1 MKDFFLRHRTLHL
14 WLLADIAVLAA
25 YFAARGNRAWMN
37 ALTEEITG
45 PLRQAI
51 GRLCYR
57 TEVSVMEVL
66 AALLVLA
73 CAGYLIGSIAA
84 VVRAKGRRGDRA
96 YRAALG
102 ALCAGL
108 AELCRADPAVRPEA
122 VHVAVAAFNASS
134 IDIDVRLYCTALGL
148 AEFREMKTRLNLQIM
163 GLMEREGCGFAFP
176 STSVCLEKTPQEAGH
191 AEHPAR

>member
-1 MKDFFLRHRTLHL
+1 MQQISLRSTQLRTPDNCLITVENSKVCAEYIQNATERDSRL
-14 WLLADIAVLAA
+14 WNFVIGVTYDTT
-25 YFAARGNRAWMN
+25 RAQ
-37 ALTEEITG
+37 LE
-45 PLRQAI
+45 
-51 GRLCYR
+51 
-57 TEVSVMEVL
+57 
-66 AALLVLA
+66 
-73 CAGYLIGSIAA
+73 
-84 VVRAKGRRGDRA
+84 
-96 YRAALG
+96 

-108 AELCRADPAVRPEA
+108 AELCRADPAVRPET

-176 STSVCLEKTPQEAGH
+176 STSVYLEKTPQEAGY